1 MQSERINVL
10 FVCSRNQWRS
20 PTAERIWRSHPG
32 LSVRSAGTSR
42 TAMHHVSENDLRWC
56 QVIFVMEERHKS
68 RLLAEHSAALEHKP
82 IHVLDI
88 PDQYEFM
95 DPEPVEQLKASWG
108 ESLAWRSDTVCA
120 ICSLAPNPLSSGL
133 PPSKLRLFR
142 PPLMSNVG

>member
-1 MQSERINVL
+1 VPSHTMQSERINVL

-95 DPEPVEQLKASWG
+95 DPELVEQLKASVG
-108 ESLAWRSDTVCA
+108 RILGLA
-120 ICSLAPNPLSSGL
+120 
-133 PPSKLRLFR
+133 
-142 PPLMSNVG
+142 